1 MDKVQATITGVEG
14 IDNMLRGFAE
24 IDRNRIIKSGLRAG
38 VNLLKNAGRQRL
50 RERMHNPAGVTGN
63 LLKSFSVRV
72 KKSKLGALAG
82 FSMVTEDDKGN
93 LIKVGHAYIVDSGT
107 GERGRK
113 SGGSTG
119 VMPALRYWTDTKN
132 QDTGRALE
140 LVEAAIAKAVVKM
153 GGQ

>member
-14 IDNMLRGFAE
+14 IDNMLLGFAE

-72 KKSKLGALAG
+72 KKGKLGALAG

-93 LIKVGHAYIVDSGT
+93 QVKVGHAYIVDSGT
-107 GERGRK
+107 GERERK

>member
-14 IDNMLRGFAE
+14 IDNMLLGFAE

-93 LIKVGHAYIVDSGT
+93 QVKVGHAYIVDSGT

-113 SGGSTG
+113 SVGSTG

>member
-14 IDNMLRGFAE
+14 IDNMLLGFAE

-63 LLKSFSVRV
+63 LLKAFSVRV
-72 KKSKLGALAG
+72 KKGKLGALAG

-153 GGQ
+153 GGR